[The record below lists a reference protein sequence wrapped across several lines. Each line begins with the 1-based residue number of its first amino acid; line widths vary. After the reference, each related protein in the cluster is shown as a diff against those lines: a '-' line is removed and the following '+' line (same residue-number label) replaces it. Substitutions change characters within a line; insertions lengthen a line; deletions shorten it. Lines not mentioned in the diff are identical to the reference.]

1 LLKTELDKSQGINH
15 KGHEGARRKTKPRRT
30 PFDLAQGR
38 LRYTKEQSEPKKTA
52 ATKNH
57 KKKEFRK
64 LNELSQLLDLPE
76 AEKVKRGLVHTPA
89 EIAQQPETWGAT
101 FGLFRSKRE
110 EIRNFLSAAGMTGA
124 GASQVIVFLVGA
136 GTSDYTGQAVSHLL
150 RKNWRC
156 EVLAVPSTDLLTQ
169 MDELILPGRKYLW
182 ISFSRSGDSSEGV
195 AVLARARDRYPD
207 IYHLVIS
214 CNPNGRMLRE
224 SAGNAKTLGICM
236 IDEAN
241 DRGLAMTSSFS
252 NMVIFGQCLAHTERL
267 EAYEPVLG
275 KLVAAGRSF
284 LPRAAD
290 CAAALAK
297 EGYKNAFFVGSGSL
311 RAVAKESALKVLEL
325 TAGKTLTM
333 TESALGLRHGPM
345 AALDDQSLF
354 VCFLSSDKRVQGYE
368 RDLLREIGTK
378 KLAKCKVVVGGG
390 ELATDSYV
398 EHYLSP
404 GGTGGVADEYR
415 VPVDVMF
422 GQLLGLFSSIRWN
435 LMPDSPSPDG
445 VINRVVQDV
454 NIYS

>member
-1 LLKTELDKSQGINH
+1 MS
-15 KGHEGARRKTKPRRT
+15 A
-30 PFDLAQGR
+30 
-38 LRYTKEQSEPKKTA
+38 
-52 ATKNH
+52 
-57 KKKEFRK
+57 
-64 LNELSQLLDLPE
+64 LSQLMDLPE

-89 EIAQQPETWGAT
+89 EIAQQPDTWGAT
-101 FGLFRSKRE
+101 VELFRSKRE
-110 EIRNFLSAAGMTGA
+110 EIRNFLSAGELTGP
-124 GASQVIVFLVGA
+124 GASHVIVFLVGA

-150 RKNWRC
+150 RKHWRC
-156 EVLAVPSTDLLTQ
+156 EVIAVPSTDLLTQ
-169 MDELILPGRKYLW
+169 MDELILTGRKYLW

-195 AVLARARDRYPD
+195 AVLARAREKYPD
-207 IYHLVIS
+207 IYHIVIS
-214 CNPNGRMLRE
+214 CNPHGRMLRE
-224 SAGNAKTLGICM
+224 GSGNPKTLGICM

-252 NMVIFGQCLAHTERL
+252 NMVIFAQCMAHIASL
-267 EAYEPVLG
+267 ETYESVLG
-275 KLVAAGRSF
+275 KLVAAGKSL

-297 EGYKNAFFVGSGSL
+297 QGYKKAFFVGSGPL

-345 AALDDQSLF
+345 AALDDQTLF

-368 RDLLREIGTK
+368 RDLLREIGAK
-378 KLAKCKVVVGGG
+378 KIAKRRVVVGGSD
-390 ELATDSYV
+390 LATDSYA
-398 EHYLSP
+398 EDYLSP
-404 GGTGGVADEYR
+404 ASVSGIADEYR
-415 VPVDVMF
+415 APVDVMF
-422 GQLLGLFSSIRWN
+422 GQLLGLFSSIQWN